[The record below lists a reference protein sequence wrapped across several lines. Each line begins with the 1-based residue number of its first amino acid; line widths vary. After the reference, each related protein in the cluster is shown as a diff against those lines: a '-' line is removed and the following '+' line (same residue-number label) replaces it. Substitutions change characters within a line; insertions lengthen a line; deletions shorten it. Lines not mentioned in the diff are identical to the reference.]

1 MDTLTV
7 SAPVLTNLASVLGT
21 DRVIAPGESLARA
34 LENTSHFVPPSV
46 LGWVKP
52 RNTDELAQVLAVC
65 TAHKTPVFTFS
76 MGLNWGMGSKLPVV
90 DGCLLLELSG
100 LNRILEIDEKQRFA
114 IVEPGVSQGELSAEL
129 EKRGLRVVLN
139 VTGSAPQASV
149 LGNALERGSGF
160 LEHRY
165 NDIRGMEVML
175 ADGSLIRSG
184 FWNLA
189 PSDRDLQ
196 HFPMGFGPD
205 WRGLFSQ
212 SNLGIVTKMVV
223 QLYPKKEVQ
232 KMIWCK
238 VAQDQ
243 LPKLVEA
250 IGDLYQRKYL
260 FSVTHIGNDKRMKIE
275 HQNKEAGTTWTA
287 MAMVQGSEAFVQFL
301 EKEIPRY
308 LSGFCLSMG
317 FMTEEDAAGA
327 GLAEVYGCH
336 VGKPTDY
343 FLRAMYRSADADLNP
358 EQWQIDHGRYGM
370 LCCLPVLSS
379 RSDDIREAVR
389 ILESIEKDFG
399 LIPAAT
405 LNPMNDLS
413 LESVINLYFDRQD
426 PDAVKLAH
434 EANEEMI
441 RRFYQ
446 SGFRFYRFDVKVAR
460 EYIDGANPHWQLVS
474 RLKEAL
480 DPAGILSPGRYQAL

>member
-1 MDTLTV
+1 MLTA
-7 SAPVLTNLASVLGT
+7 SDPVLTELASVLGT
-21 DRVIAPGESLARA
+21 NRVIAPGETLTHA

-52 RNTDELAQVLAVC
+52 QNTDELARILAIC

-90 DGCLLLELSG
+90 NGCLLLELSG
-100 LNRILEIDEKQRFA
+100 LNQILEIDEKQRYA

-129 EKRGLRVVLN
+129 EKRGLKVMLN
-139 VTGSAPQASV
+139 ITGSAPQASV

-175 ADGSLIRSG
+175 ADGSLVRSG

-189 PSDRDLQ
+189 PSERDLQ
-196 HFPMGFGPD
+196 HFPMGLGPD

-243 LPKLVEA
+243 LPLLVEA

-275 HQNKEAGTTWTA
+275 NQNKEAGTTWTA
-287 MAMVQGSEAFVQFL
+287 MAMVQGSEAFVKFL
-301 EKEIPRY
+301 ETEIPQY

-317 FMTEEDAAGA
+317 FMTEEEAGFA

-336 VGKPTDY
+336 VGKPTDF
-343 FLRAMYRSADADLNP
+343 FLRAMYKSVDADLDRS
-358 EQWQIDHGRYGM
+358 QWQIDHGRYGM

-379 RSDDIREAVR
+379 RAGDIQEAVR
-389 ILESIEKDFG
+389 ILESIEADFG
-399 LIPAAT
+399 IIPAAT

-413 LESVINLYFDRQD
+413 LESVINIYFDRED
-426 PDAVKLAH
+426 PVSVKNAH

-446 SGFRFYRFDVKVAR
+446 RGFRFYRFDVKVAR
-460 EYIDGANPHWQLVS
+460 DYIDASNPHWQLVS

-480 DPAGILSPGRYQAL
+480 DPAGILSPGRYQPL